1 VIGDGWESTLASSYW
16 ENTYWIWGAGQ
27 MNGVQ
32 INFRGDR
39 IDFAPVPLPAAA
51 WFMLSGLGVVA
62 CASRRRRLQK

>member
-1 VIGDGWESTLASSYW
+1 
-16 ENTYWIWGAGQ
+16 